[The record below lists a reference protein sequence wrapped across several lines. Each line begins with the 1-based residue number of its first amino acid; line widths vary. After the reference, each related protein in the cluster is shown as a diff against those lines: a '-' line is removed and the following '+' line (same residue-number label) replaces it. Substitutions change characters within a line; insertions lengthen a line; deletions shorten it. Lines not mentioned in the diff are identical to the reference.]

1 MTHPTL
7 KLTVFVDK
15 SDYHEINRSTPNF
28 NPSNV
33 TVVTDIGAQSC
44 LWGLSDF
51 LRCGFNAKDLIP
63 VKLNQY
69 TNNKGE
75 IDILGAILI
84 RLSGT
89 KSDGDL

>member
-1 MTHPTL
+1 MSTPSLNHMLFDPESEWRRIESMTHPTL

-33 TVVTDIGAQSC
+33 TVVTDIGAQSS

-63 VKLNQY
+63 VKL
-69 TNNKGE
+69 
-75 IDILGAILI
+75 
-84 RLSGT
+84 S
-89 KSDGDL
+89 

>member
-1 MTHPTL
+1 MSTPSLNHMLFDPESEWRRIESMTHATL

-51 LRCGFNAKDLIP
+51 LRCCFNAKDLIP
-63 VKLNQY
+63 VKLN
-69 TNNKGE
+69 
-75 IDILGAILI
+75 
-84 RLSGT
+84 
-89 KSDGDL
+89 